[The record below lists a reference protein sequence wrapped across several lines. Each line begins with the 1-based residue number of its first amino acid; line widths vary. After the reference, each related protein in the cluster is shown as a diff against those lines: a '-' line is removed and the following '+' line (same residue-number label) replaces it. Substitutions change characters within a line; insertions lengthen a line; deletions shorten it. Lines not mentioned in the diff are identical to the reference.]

1 MTVHH
6 CPKCE
11 LRFALKT
18 ELDDHCWHDHPEFHH
33 EYPATKPAPQPA
45 GAGDAERAESASA
58 LLREPGRWTEGH
70 LSVRGSSLTF
80 VPLRR
85 PGGEGSV
92 SETVASHTVMQ
103 QTRVRWFTE
112 YGLSLVRTWQ
122 LTVEDLDGNRLLF
135 ALRRQ
140 DCSAISA
147 ALGVGQQPHAD
158 EEPAT

>member
-1 MTVHH
+1 MTVHQ

-18 ELDDHCWHDHPEFHH
+18 ELDDHCWHDHPEFRH
-33 EYPATKPAPQPA
+33 EYPATKPTSQPA
-45 GAGDAERAESASA
+45 GAGDSERTESAVA

-70 LSVRGSSLTF
+70 LVVHGSSLTF

-85 PGGEGSV
+85 PGGEGPV

-103 QTRVRWFTE
+103 QTRVRLFTE

-135 ALRRQ
+135 ALRRR

-147 ALGVGQQPHAD
+147 ALSDGPQPHSG
-158 EEPAT
+158 EKSAT